1 VILSV
6 NYSRL
11 MQFVKGLVERLKL
24 KSNALTSKLSDG
36 VPKLDGLKA
45 LFANVIARFA
55 ALKQGFF
62 DLSLSQK
69 LYLVAFILF
78 CTSGEQLVWVAFI
91 SVIAM
96 GVEFWPLFERVWHS
110 LAGKAVLLLFYAII
124 ANFALATSGAVV
136 NEVVGVSAR
145 HLDYTHNFAILL
157 YLPAWFVVMSGL
169 VLLAMQIIIP
179 LYFIVSLLLKPLGVI
194 AIRFTEY
201 SKFRKITAL
210 LRLILA
216 SVVLYHLGLL
226 INVEDAVSVSED
238 TLASVAPADLSVLP
252 VELNVIQV
260 TPDLKLQLGKQ
271 NEKDQQE
278 KNYDE
283 IRQYYQQKV
292 REMIAMF
299 AFRLEADS
307 RSRCNKAIDSNVIEL
322 NDYEILEITRDK
334 SAKYGYQFEVKKCI
348 SPAFPL
354 R

>member
-1 VILSV
+1 
-6 NYSRL
+6 
-11 MQFVKGLVERLKL
+11 
-24 KSNALTSKLSDG
+24 
-36 VPKLDGLKA
+36 
-45 LFANVIARFA
+45 
-55 ALKQGFF
+55 
-62 DLSLSQK
+62 
-69 LYLVAFILF
+69 
-78 CTSGEQLVWVAFI
+78 
-91 SVIAM
+91 
-96 GVEFWPLFERVWHS
+96 
-110 LAGKAVLLLFYAII
+110 
-124 ANFALATSGAVV
+124 
-136 NEVVGVSAR
+136 
-145 HLDYTHNFAILL
+145 
-157 YLPAWFVVMSGL
+157 
-169 VLLAMQIIIP
+169 
-179 LYFIVSLLLKPLGVI
+179 
-194 AIRFTEY
+194 
-201 SKFRKITAL
+201 L